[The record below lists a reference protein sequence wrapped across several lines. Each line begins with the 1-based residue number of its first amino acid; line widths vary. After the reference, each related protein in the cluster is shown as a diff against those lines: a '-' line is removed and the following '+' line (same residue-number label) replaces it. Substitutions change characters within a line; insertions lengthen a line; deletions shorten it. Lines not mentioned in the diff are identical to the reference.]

1 LQSTT
6 RKLLQFKLVNFLCII
21 KAENGKKTRQE
32 SLNYQ
37 KFKENLQDSFVTKIS
52 LRRKDLGVAKK
63 KFSFFENQNLFKS
76 ETF

>member
-1 LQSTT
+1 M
-6 RKLLQFKLVNFLCII
+6 K
-21 KAENGKKTRQE
+21 KKTPQE

-63 KFSFFENQNLFKS
+63 KFSFFENQIYLNLKLFKA
-76 ETF
+76 FLF